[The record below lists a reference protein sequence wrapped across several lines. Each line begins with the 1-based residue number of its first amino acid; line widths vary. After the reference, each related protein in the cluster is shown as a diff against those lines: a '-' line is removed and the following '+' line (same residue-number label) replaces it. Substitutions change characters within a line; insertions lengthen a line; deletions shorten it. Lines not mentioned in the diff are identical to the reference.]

1 MLDVILEFLR
11 LSFTVWPMVLPIST
25 VPLLLIVGGLTAIWG
40 VAMLIYLGYLCLAQ
54 WAQKTPSRQTIVLTT
69 VILIAVAPIAAWS
82 ILLEVKT

>member
-1 MLDVILEFLR
+1 MFDVILEFLR

-40 VAMLIYLGYLCLAQ
+40 VTMLVYLGYLCLAE

-69 VILIAVAPIAAWS
+69 VILIAVAPIATWS